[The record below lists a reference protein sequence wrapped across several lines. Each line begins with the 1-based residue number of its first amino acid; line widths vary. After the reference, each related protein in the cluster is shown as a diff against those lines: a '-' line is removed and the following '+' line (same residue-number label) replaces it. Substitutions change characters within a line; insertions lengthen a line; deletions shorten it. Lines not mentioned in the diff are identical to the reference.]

1 MKKIDNELKDIKEE
15 DNMERNIEVWEDL
28 VYIKD
33 LILALVICSTT
44 ALGGY
49 FIAPKGQSKP
59 LLFGISG
66 AIIGFVICA
75 LLIKPKRILVEDSK
89 ES

>member
-1 MKKIDNELKDIKEE
+1 MKKIDSKQNELDEKDSV
-15 DNMERNIEVWEDL
+15 ERNIEVWEDL

-33 LILALVICSTT
+33 LILALVICSVT

-49 FIAPKGQSKP
+49 FIAPEGPTKP

-75 LLIKPKRILVEDSK
+75 ILIKPKRILVEDSK

>member
-1 MKKIDNELKDIKEE
+1 MKNIHTKQKETDRKE
-15 DNMERNIEVWEDL
+15 GMESNIEVWEDL
-28 VYIKD
+28 VDIKE
-33 LILALVICSTT
+33 LILALFICSIT

-49 FIAPKGQSKP
+49 FIAPDNPTKK
-59 LLFGISG
+59 LLCGISG

-75 LLIKPKRILVEDSK
+75 ILIKPKRILIEGNK